1 MLSSSGDVAAFSVR
15 NIRMILSGLGR
26 LPLREPSRSKNP
38 GQSNCAWS
46 HFYPKPRTFVSI
58 SKEESK
64 EVNLNFIN
72 ALPYK
77 DQQTFLKLWMK
88 VKKGIPAF
96 STLNKAV
103 DGSTQD
109 DPIINSSP
117 EDQLINP

>member
-1 MLSSSGDVAAFSVR
+1 
-15 NIRMILSGLGR
+15 
-26 LPLREPSRSKNP
+26 
-38 GQSNCAWS
+38 
-46 HFYPKPRTFVSI
+46 
-58 SKEESK
+58 
-64 EVNLNFIN
+64 VNLNFIN